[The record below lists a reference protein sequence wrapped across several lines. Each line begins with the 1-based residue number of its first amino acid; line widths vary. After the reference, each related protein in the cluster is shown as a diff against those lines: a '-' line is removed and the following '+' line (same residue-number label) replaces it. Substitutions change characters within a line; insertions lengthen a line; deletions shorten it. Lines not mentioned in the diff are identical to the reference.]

1 MKTTSRPFFGL
12 PRTQHGWL
20 SVGLAAASIILTL
33 AWSLLP
39 GGGWLGFIC
48 GLVGGIIAMIAVTR
62 QQERSILVFLSILP
76 LFWVLMF
83 FLGEFLIPH

>member
-1 MKTTSRPFFGL
+1 MKTTLRPFFGL
-12 PRTQHGWL
+12 PRTRHGWWA
-20 SVGLAAASIILTL
+20 VGLAAASIILIL

-39 GGGWLGFIC
+39 GGAWLGFIC
-48 GLVGGIIAMIAVTR
+48 GLAGGIIALIAVTR
-62 QQERSILVFLSILP
+62 KQERSILVFLSILP